1 MSDSINLNSGESDS
15 GPNTSGVKPDQMRI
29 ENAFL
34 QNNESTAAINIYH
47 ELIDRLIVHYTGAG
61 FATEVLDAKREFF
74 DEAGV
79 MDEENIFFEMRVT
92 QFLEWYLFSRPMIA
106 NLLTPSQ
113 SALTEKIFEKSQSEF
128 IQFQNL
134 SKIKHSLFE
143 FQKIRGDDVFIKDLF
158 TGEKIVIQKSPIQ
171 IGFSREEIF
180 DARLIPDGDQYQFT
194 RAFAFHP
201 AEATDYILDE
211 VKKVQRADFV
221 LQDILMLRLLKMRY
235 KYEQYR
241 HLKLE
246 HVYTNERKVRF

>member
-1 MSDSINLNSGESDS
+1 MSDANISDS
-15 GPNTSGVKPDQMRI
+15 PIPSAIRI

-34 QNNESTAAINIYH
+34 QSTDTPAVAPNIYH
-47 ELIDRLIVHYTGAG
+47 ELIDRLIVYYTGHE
-61 FATEVLDAKREFF
+61 FTREVADAKREFF

-92 QFLEWYLFSRPMIA
+92 QFLEWYLFSRPLMS
-106 NLLTPSQ
+106 NLLTPAQ
-113 SALTEKIFEKSQSEF
+113 SALVDKPFVKSESEIEK
-128 IQFQNL
+128 FQNL
-134 SKIKHSLFE
+134 SRIKHSLFE
-143 FQKIRGDDVFIKDLF
+143 FQKIRGDDVFIRDLF
-158 TGEKIVIQKSPIQ
+158 SGEKILIQKSPIQ

-180 DARLIPDGDQYQFT
+180 DARLIPDGNQYQFT

-201 AEATDYILDE
+201 HEATDYILDE
-211 VKKVQRADFV
+211 IKKVQRADFV
-221 LQDILMLRLLKMRY
+221 LQDVLMLRLLKMRY

>member
-1 MSDSINLNSGESDS
+1 MSDSINTNLSDNRVS
-15 GPNTSGVKPDQMRI
+15 AKVDQLKI
-29 ENAFL
+29 EKVFL
-34 QNNESTAAINIYH
+34 QNPEPSVVTNMDH
-47 ELIDRLIVHYTGAG
+47 ELIDRLIVHYTGIT
-61 FATEVLDAKREFF
+61 FAAEVADAKREFF

-92 QFLEWYLFSRPMIA
+92 QFLEWYLFSRPLIST
-106 NLLTPSQ
+106 LLTPAQ
-113 SALTEKIFEKSQSEF
+113 SALIDSAFEKSQSDLPK
-128 IQFQNL
+128 FQNL
-134 SKIKHSLFE
+134 AQIKHSLFE
-143 FQKIRGDDVFIKDLF
+143 FQKIRGDDVFMKDLF
-158 TGEKIVIQKSPIQ
+158 TGEKILIKKSPIQ

-201 AEATDYILDE
+201 VEATDYILEE

-221 LQDILMLRLLKMRY
+221 LQDVLMLRLLKMRY

>member
-1 MSDSINLNSGESDS
+1 MSETNSTLNEQIKIKKSFVNTTAGDQPTAPAN
-15 GPNTSGVKPDQMRI
+15 PN
-29 ENAFL
+29 
-34 QNNESTAAINIYH
+34 Y
-47 ELIDRLIVHYTGAG
+47 ELIDRLIVFYTGID
-61 FATEVLDAKREFF
+61 FAHEVADAKREFF

-92 QFLEWYLFSRPMIA
+92 QFLEWYLFSRPLIT
-106 NLLTPSQ
+106 NLKTPSQ
-113 SALTEKIFEKSQSEF
+113 SAVTETKISKTDLEV

-134 SKIKHSLFE
+134 AQLKHSLFE

-158 TGEKIVIQKSPIQ
+158 TGEKILIQKSPIQ

-180 DARLIPDGDQYQFT
+180 DARLFLDGDQYQFT

-201 AEATDYILDE
+201 VEATNYILSE
-211 VKKVQRADFV
+211 IKKVQRADFV
-221 LQDILMLRLLKMRY
+221 LQDVLMLRLLKMRY

-246 HVYTNERKVRF
+246 DVYTNERKVRF